1 MIRRPPRSTR
11 TDTLFP
17 YTTLFRSYHLELTE
31 EDVPRLRFPD
41 DFRKRDLKV
50 EGTASAIAFNRLK
63 ALRYSKDL
71 SDPVVAL
78 GLHNYLSSIC
88 HGSPSEDIRNT
99 QEALFPNYLRAVER
113 TRASG
118 EQDELP
124 TVLNRRWF
132 G

>member
-1 MIRRPPRSTR
+1 MRIS
-11 TDTLFP
+11 DW
-17 YTTLFRSYHLELTE
+17 SS
-31 EDVPRLRFPD
+31 DVCSS
-41 DFRKRDLKV
+41 DLKV

-99 QEALFPNYLRAVER
+99 KEALLHLYIRAVER
-113 TRASG
+113 LRESG
-118 EQDELP
+118 DEDELHR
-124 TVLNRRWF
+124 VLNRLRF
-132 G
+132 CHLTYLADRKEKEI